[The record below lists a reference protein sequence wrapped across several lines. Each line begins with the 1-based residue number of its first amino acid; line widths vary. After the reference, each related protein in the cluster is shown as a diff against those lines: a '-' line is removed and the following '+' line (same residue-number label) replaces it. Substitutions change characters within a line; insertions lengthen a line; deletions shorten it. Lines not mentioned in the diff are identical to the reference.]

1 MAQNGSPLKDWSS
14 RQVVDAVNAKG
25 LSMSELSEIYTAGRS
40 KSALTRALR
49 SDAYPAHEEY
59 IAQFLG
65 LSVGEIWPERCARR
79 NARAELKAQAKQRA
93 QEIRNQRAA

>member
-14 RQVVDAVNAKG
+14 RQVVDAVNARG

-59 IAQFLG
+59 IAAFLG
-65 LSVGEIWPERCARR
+65 ISSAEIWPERGAKRR
-79 NARAELKAQAKQRA
+79 ARAELKAQAKQRA
-93 QEIRNQRAA
+93 EEIRNQRAA